1 MRVVKRGVDFS
12 SSVFRGALTA
22 RSGRMHCFL
31 RPCFERRAGS
41 PDSYPKSFLFF
52 PSPPFGRCSSWSSWR
67 EPGQPVSPLS
77 VVPGDVVLSF
87 ISPSWRMGLVGSI
100 TGAGKGCRGGTAAG
114 LGLSADPVGPFPGL
128 PGTEVVVRVLN
139 VMMGLIMY
147 VFIINISV
155 ALRGLR
161 FNPSWHLTRPVHSD
175 CNSRVPR
182 AGSLSLG
189 LGRLRA

>member
-1 MRVVKRGVDFS
+1 M
-12 SSVFRGALTA
+12 
-22 RSGRMHCFL
+22 
-31 RPCFERRAGS
+31 
-41 PDSYPKSFLFF
+41 
-52 PSPPFGRCSSWSSWR
+52 
-67 EPGQPVSPLS
+67 
-77 VVPGDVVLSF
+77 
-87 ISPSWRMGLVGSI
+87 GSI

-114 LGLSADPVGPFPGL
+114 LGLSTDAAGTTAPVGPFPGL